1 MSDLQVSSV
10 AKDRK
15 VADLQVSSDA
25 KDPEVADLQ
34 VSSVAEDPEVVDLQV
49 SSVAKDP
56 EVEEVQVS
64 SVAKDPEVEEVQ
76 ASSVVVQVSI
86 AGQDVDL
93 QTAHAASRA
102 YNHNALVDVR
112 DHGLPVSPFAW
123 ASPFTEQLRMSYQL
137 SCKPISSVTAALV
150 LLECQHLTVNNS
162 TVSARQAQGEGE
174 HSGHP
179 SRRGHQ
185 DQPVLDCHGL
195 RPCLG
200 ELPSHPALPGR
211 AVCGDQDDCG
221 GLPPQPAAADHAPRD
236 SGVQDC
242 EAGIA
247 DANPCWHLI
256 CIPCII

>member
-1 MSDLQVSSV
+1 LFAGQDAKVSDLQVSSV

-112 DHGLPVSPFAW
+112 VHGLPVSPFAW

-150 LLECQHLTVNNS
+150 LLEC
-162 TVSARQAQGEGE
+162 
-174 HSGHP
+174 HP
-179 SRRGHQ
+179 TPDCEQLDSERAPGSRRRRTFRASLAAWT
-185 DQPVLDCHGL
+185 P
-195 RPCLG
+195 RPTC
-200 ELPSHPALPGR
+200 P
-211 AVCGDQDDCG
+211 
-221 GLPPQPAAADHAPRD
+221 GLPWATTLSRRTTLSPSTSRTRCLWG
-236 SGVQDC
+236 SG
-242 EAGIA
+242 
-247 DANPCWHLI
+247 
-256 CIPCII
+256 